1 MDRTADL
8 DAALSF
14 VIARVEQQATLSG
27 EPLNEEQ
34 RLLLNYLPSSSPVVS
49 FPDAELPSPIPR
61 NINLERLCALVKAA
75 YQQDRQV
82 NPSLDWDFVFAV
94 FTLNRHPMGGLLQ
107 WAGMK
112 PRRPRWDWLR
122 LTIAALLPVVAVV
135 LIALNPREN
144 LFQSVGI
151 GSGCVAIMLLLF
163 FASRRIEK
171 QRIEEEVERC
181 RLGFRAVS
189 TVAK

>member
-135 LIALNPREN
+135 LIAWNPREN
-144 LFQSVGI
+144 LFRSVGI

>member
-14 VIARVEQQATLSG
+14 VIGRVEQQATLSG

-135 LIALNPREN
+135 LIAWNPREN
-144 LFQSVGI
+144 LFRSVGI

-163 FASRRIEK
+163 FTSRRIEK

>member
-171 QRIEEEVERC
+171 QRIEEEVERF
-181 RLGFRAVS
+181 RLGFR

>member
-14 VIARVEQQATLSG
+14 VIGRVEQQATLSG

-135 LIALNPREN
+135 LIAWNPREN
-144 LFQSVGI
+144 LFRSVGI

>member
-14 VIARVEQQATLSG
+14 VIGRVEQQATLSG

-49 FPDAELPSPIPR
+49 LPDAELPSPIPR

-122 LTIAALLPVVAVV
+122 LTIAALLPIVAVV
-135 LIALNPREN
+135 LIAWNPRQN